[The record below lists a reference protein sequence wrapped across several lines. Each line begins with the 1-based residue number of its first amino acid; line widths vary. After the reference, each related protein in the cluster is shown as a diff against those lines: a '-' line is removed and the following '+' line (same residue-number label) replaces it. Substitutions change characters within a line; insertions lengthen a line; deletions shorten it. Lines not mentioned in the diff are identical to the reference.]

1 MELLKMTES
10 TMKINF
16 FFLNVLSSTG
26 GQKIQLV
33 QYMTNITSLVK
44 KTLIFQTS
52 TAPALELP

>member
-1 MELLKMTES
+1 MTES